1 MEPQS
6 PVLLLFSSFK
16 FSSVSDCYVFFA
28 ARFPRMLSWET
39 IILENV
45 MALSFSE
52 VLYQEQNRLLHIAQE
67 SGERWLSAVSE
78 MRHAVDH
85 ALRQQVNEFSKEELI
100 RLQSALHELI
110 GKVLEDRV
118 TLRIQQLTELARHDG
133 LTGLLNRAAFD
144 ARLIEEIAR
153 AKRYGRDLT
162 LVMFDVDDFKS
173 VNDSHGHQA
182 GDRVLIGVA
191 VALQSSFRQSDLVFR
206 YGGDEFAVL
215 CPETTGAAI
224 ETALRR
230 IATQLPVFN
239 NEDGFAHRVSVSWG
253 IAWLPT
259 NATNAAADELIRLA
273 DQRLYQCK
281 RANSEQR

>member
-1 MEPQS
+1 
-6 PVLLLFSSFK
+6 
-16 FSSVSDCYVFFA
+16 
-28 ARFPRMLSWET
+28 
-39 IILENV
+39 